1 MPQGGERY
9 RISCNAV
16 RVSTLS
22 LLSLNFETHCR
33 GVDVDLLSPSR
44 SVKKLLIYHPAV
56 IVQWSC
62 CGYYTWFYAGR
73 TRRGYELGL
82 VGDAI
87 FHQSAY
93 FLPGNVS
100 LRRP

>member
-44 SVKKLLIYHPAV
+44 SVKKIIDLPSSCYRPMELLWLLHMVLCREDPEGIRARA
-56 IVQWSC
+56 S
-62 CGYYTWFYAGR
+62 R
-73 TRRGYELGL
+73 
-82 VGDAI
+82 
-87 FHQSAY
+87 
-93 FLPGNVS
+93 
-100 LRRP
+100 